1 MLNTDRSHSKEVDET
16 IPAAKAK
23 KLTVKEL
30 MVMEKYEGDMLQNE
44 IEGLLD

>member
-1 MLNTDRSHSKEVDET
+1 MLNTDRSHSKEDET